1 MIAKV
6 AALRHL
12 TEQASCQAVV
22 KAENSFNRLK
32 SLVKTLFF
40 FLISQFI
47 QALTFYM
54 TEFIGARHTLV
65 FFSS

>member
-22 KAENSFNRLK
+22 KAENRFNRLK
-32 SLVKTLFF
+32 SLVKTLF